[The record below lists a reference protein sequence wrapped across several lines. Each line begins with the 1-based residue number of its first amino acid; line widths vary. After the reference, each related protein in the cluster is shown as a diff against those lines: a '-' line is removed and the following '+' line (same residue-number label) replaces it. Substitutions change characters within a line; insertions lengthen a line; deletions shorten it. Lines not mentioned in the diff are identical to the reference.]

1 MLQVFKSPNI
11 NFIGNKNKAFI
22 LSAFLIGVSLLSM
35 LIPIYPGRGIGLNRG
50 IDFVGGTV
58 VQLAFE
64 KPVVGDLGAIRE
76 IVSELDYGTPQVKT
90 IGGVGDHELQI
101 TVKATAEGNRVADE
115 IKGALNANYPDN
127 LYEVR
132 RQEKIG
138 PKIGSELGRKAIW
151 AILLSLIVIVFYIGL
166 RFNFPFGVAAIA
178 ALFHDV
184 FITLGVFSVLNLEM
198 SLPIVAALLTIVGYS
213 LNDTIVVF
221 DRIREN
227 LTGGTTKRSF
237 DDRVN
242 SSINETLS
250 RTVMTSLTTLMTV
263 VVVFGMFFTSG
274 DVIRDF
280 ALALLVGVIVGT
292 YSSMFVASPLVVLWN
307 RKWPIK

>member
-1 MLQVFKSPNI
+1 MLQVFKSSNI

-22 LSAFLIGVSLLSM
+22 ISGILIAVSLLSM
-35 LIPIYPGRGIGLNRG
+35 LLPIYPSRGIGLNRG

-64 KPVVGDLGAIRE
+64 KPVVDDLGTIRS

-90 IGGVGDHELQI
+90 IGSAADHELQI
-101 TVKATAEGNRVADE
+101 IVKATAEGNRVAEE
-115 IKGALNANYPDN
+115 IRGALSSQYPDN
-127 LYEVR
+127 PYEVR
-132 RQEKIG
+132 RQEEIG
-138 PKIGSELGRKAIW
+138 PKIGSELGRKAIL
-151 AILLSLIVIVFYIGL
+151 AIALSLVAIVFYIGL
-166 RFNFPFGVAAIA
+166 RFNFPFGVAAII

-184 FITLGVFSVLNLEM
+184 IITLGIFSVLNLEI

-263 VVVFGMFFTSG
+263 VVVFSVFFTSG

-280 ALALLVGVIVGT
+280 SLALLVGVLVGT
-292 YSSMFVASPLVVLWN
+292 YSSMFVASPAVVMWN
-307 RKWPIK
+307 KKWPIK